1 MTALFTRYGTE
12 MAATH
17 RSEKRK
23 PIAIVPRKCGRCGGA
38 GGHEM
43 WRHTGWTCYDCGGTG
58 KHKNGPEHVRLYTG
72 EELAKL
78 NAAAEKRAAKKA
90 AKVAAEVAAAKAEAE
105 ARRGEFMA
113 AHGALLAKAEPYKG
127 KSEFVASVLAKATE
141 RAEISEK
148 AAAALA
154 AAVERI
160 AAEEAR
166 KATAGYIGTVGERI
180 KGLKVTVMYV
190 ASFAAPGF
198 SYRNA
203 MRTFNIVSMRTAEGN
218 TVVVKSSSFYAEKGE
233 TLTITGTV
241 KEHSEYR
248 GEKQTRAERV
258 KIEEVAAAAAA

>member
-17 RSEKRK
+17 RSEKGK

-58 KHKNGPEHVRLYTG
+58 KHKNGPERVKLYTG

-105 ARRGEFMA
+105 ARRAEFMA
-113 AHGALLAKAEPYKG
+113 AHGALLEKAEPYKG

-141 RAEISEK
+141 RCEISEK

-166 KATAGYIGTVGERI
+166 KAAAGYIGKVGERVKNI
-180 KGLKVTVMYV
+180 KVTVTHV
-190 ASFAAPGF
+190 AEFPSAYGYNRVF
-198 SYRNA
+198 R
-203 MRTFNIVSMRTAEGN
+203 IVGLRTAEGN
-218 TVVVKSSSFYAEKGE
+218 TVVVKSGSFYTEKGE
-233 TLTITGTV
+233 TLTISGTV
-241 KEHSEYR
+241 KEHSEYK
-248 GEKQTRAERV
+248 GEKQTRLERV
-258 KIEEVAAAAAA
+258 AIEEVAAEEAAA